1 MKINELTKLTG
12 LTSKTLRHWEKM
24 GLLSSKRDI
33 NGYRIYDELDLN
45 KIFYINN
52 LRKLNLPISEIDG
65 LLNEKMDEKMMLE
78 NHLSR
83 LIRTQNELSQLIN
96 QLENKLEEG
105 DYFMNNNDFE
115 LLKKQEIA
123 ENEAKYGKEIRQKYG
138 TTVIDDSNKKYQEQ
152 GQNEHDWAKETHSK
166 VVKMLEDAYNTQDNF
181 LAFEAIKL
189 HRTWLQH
196 FWSQEVTPQAHLT
209 LIKMYGEDGRFRQNY
224 TAHFDTLPEYFYE
237 QASMYYM

>member
-1 MKINELTKLTG
+1 
-12 LTSKTLRHWEKM
+12 
-24 GLLSSKRDI
+24 
-33 NGYRIYDELDLN
+33 
-45 KIFYINN
+45 
-52 LRKLNLPISEIDG
+52 
-65 LLNEKMDEKMMLE
+65 MD
-78 NHLSR
+78 R

-96 QLENKLEEG
+96 QLENKREEG

-181 LAFEAIKL
+181 LPSKPSNSIRLGFNIFGLRRLRLKL
-189 HRTWLQH
+189 ICPLSRWTAKMDG
-196 FWSQEVTPQAHLT
+196 SAKITPHT
-209 LIKMYGEDGRFRQNY
+209 LILYPNIFMN
-224 TAHFDTLPEYFYE
+224 
-237 QASMYYM
+237 